1 MEQRKKQLPK
11 VLIVDD
17 ISINVQI
24 LENIMQESG
33 FETLC
38 ALSVQEALDIMKDTM
53 PQVILSDF
61 SMPGM
66 NGVEFCRLLKEN
78 PRTRD
83 IPFIFIT
90 VAGSKEEK
98 REAFQAGAVDFIL
111 KPYEPME
118 VVMRVN
124 NQLNNYR
131 IKQEME
137 NYNRMMHKMMS
148 DQKRQ
153 MEREQ
158 EKVFLALAKIVER
171 RNYRIA
177 DHLERVGTNSR
188 IIAQSLQLLPKY
200 EYQITDEFVETIEMA
215 SKLHNIGKIVM
226 LNTSEN
232 ELEED
237 GMEKVRIHAEEG
249 ANILEEINGANA
261 NSRFLD
267 MAILIARYHHANWDG
282 SGYPADIKGEAIPL
296 AARITAVANDFDYFI
311 GNRREEED
319 EEMAVEEGIKLINE
333 QSGKAYD
340 PDIVV
345 VFNKIVKQLRK
356 K

>member
-1 MEQRKKQLPK
+1 MDQRKKELPK

-17 ISINVQI
+17 IGINVEI
-24 LENIMQESG
+24 LENIMQDAG

-38 ALSVQEALDIMKDTM
+38 ALSVQEALDIMKDAM

-66 NGVEFCRLLKEN
+66 GGVEFCRLLKEN

-90 VAGSKEEK
+90 VASSKEEK
-98 REAFQAGAVDFIL
+98 KEAFQAGAADFIL

-124 NQLNNYR
+124 NQLSNYR
-131 IKQEME
+131 MKQEME

-153 MEREQ
+153 IEREQ

-171 RNYRIA
+171 KNYRIA

-215 SKLHNIGKIVM
+215 SKLHNIGKIVL
-226 LNTSEN
+226 LNASEN
-232 ELEED
+232 ESEEED
-237 GMEKVRIHAEEG
+237 TERIRTHAEEG
-249 ANILEEINGANA
+249 ANMLEEINGADA

-282 SGYPADIKGEAIPL
+282 SGYPPDIKGEAIPL

-311 GNRREEED
+311 SSRRGSGD
-319 EEMAVEEGIKLINE
+319 EEKIVEEGIELINE
-333 QSGKAYD
+333 RSGKDYD
-340 PDIVV
+340 PDIIA
-345 VFNKIVKQLRK
+345 VFNKIVKRLRK